1 MRASRLL
8 SILIHLQARGRA
20 TARELADEFEVTLRT
35 IYRDIDELSA
45 SGVPV
50 VAERGPGGGYRLID
64 GYQTRLT
71 GLTASEAET
80 LLLAGLP
87 GPAADLGLG
96 DALGAARAKLLA
108 SLSPEAS
115 ENASRIGGRFHLD
128 ASDWFRKASPPAC
141 LGQVAQAVW
150 QQQRIAIHYESWSNT
165 GERVLDPLGLVLKAG
180 AWYLVARNSDS
191 SSPKVSASNSMSRGR
206 EADKRS
212 SRAGHSGHRK
222 VATGHAGEVR
232 TFKIARVQ
240 QLRTLDEG
248 FDYPRDFILAQHW
261 AASLQQFQG
270 ALKHE
275 RATLRIANRAMDWID
290 HLGADVATA
299 ARQATPSEDGWRI
312 CEVAMEKPDVS
323 AWQLLGFGDSIE
335 VLAPQPLREKVIGIA
350 RRILVL
356 YRLGPTQDSGG
367 HDGRCTGA
375 AR

>member
-108 SLSPEAS
+108 SLSPEVS

-150 QQQRIAIHYESWSNT
+150 QQRCIAIHYESWSST

-191 SSPKVSASNSMSRGR
+191 SALPIF
-206 EADKRS
+206 EAGKS
-212 SRAGHSGHRK
+212 SRAKAGAAARSHARYSRQRK
-222 VATGHAGEVR
+222 VVSGHAGEVR
-232 TFKIARVQ
+232 TFKIARIQ
-240 QLRTLDEG
+240 QLQTLDEA
-248 FDYPRDFILAQHW
+248 FDYPRDFNLAQHW
-261 AASLQQFQG
+261 AVSLQQFQG
-270 ALKHE
+270 ALKHD
-275 RATLRIANRAMDWID
+275 RATLRIAERAMDWID
-290 HLGADVATA
+290 HLGVDVAAA
-299 ARQATPSEDGWRI
+299 ARETMPSQDGWRV
-312 CEVAMEKPDVS
+312 CEVPIEKPDMA
-323 AWQLLGFGDSIE
+323 AWQLLGFGDSIK
-335 VLAPQPLREKVIGIA
+335 VLAPQALRDKIIDIA
-350 RRILVL
+350 GRILAL
-356 YRLGPTQDSGG
+356 YKFETAHIP
-367 HDGRCTGA
+367 DGRDDRSVA
-375 AR
+375 AS

>member
-20 TARELADEFEVTLRT
+20 TARELADEFAVTLRT

-50 VAERGPGGGYRLID
+50 VSERGPGGGYRLID

-128 ASDWFRKASPPAC
+128 ASDWFRKAAPPAC

-150 QQQRIAIHYESWSNT
+150 QQQRVVIQYESWSNA

-180 AWYLVARNSDS
+180 AWYLVARASGVSVGQVSDS
-191 SSPKVSASNSMSRGR
+191 GETALVREKNSMPPGSRKQQR
-206 EADKRS
+206 HHLS
-212 SRAGHSGHRK
+212 SGSD
-222 VATGHAGEVR
+222 TGVR
-232 TFKIARVQ
+232 TFKIARIRE
-240 QLRTLDEG
+240 LKTLTEG
-248 FDYPRDFILAQHW
+248 FDYPRNFSLAQHW
-261 AASLQQFQG
+261 AASLQQFQQ
-270 ALKHE
+270 ALKRG
-275 RATLRIANRAMDWID
+275 RATLRIAERAMDWLD
-290 HLGADVATA
+290 HLGADVAA
-299 ARQATPSEDGWRI
+299 IARETTPSDDGWRT
-312 CEVAMEKPDVS
+312 CEVPMEKPEVA

-335 VLAPQPLREKVIGIA
+335 VLAPSALREKVIDIA
-350 RRILVL
+350 SRVL
-356 YRLGPTQDSGG
+356 AVYGG
-367 HDGRCTGA
+367 APSPGCDDRDHA
-375 AR
+375 AA

>member
-20 TARELADEFEVTLRT
+20 TARELADEFAVTLRT

-128 ASDWFRKASPPAC
+128 ASDWFRKASPPPC

-150 QQQRIAIHYESWSNT
+150 QQRRIAIDYESWTSI
-165 GERVLDPLGLVLKAG
+165 GGRVVDPLGLVLKAG
-180 AWYLVARNSDS
+180 AWYLVARNSDA
-191 SSPKVSASNSMSRGR
+191 SARQVPGAERTPREMARKPAQSGNGKSGR
-206 EADKRS
+206 PGPPTGSATEA
-212 SRAGHSGHRK
+212 
-222 VATGHAGEVR
+222 R
-232 TFKIARVQ
+232 TFKIARIRE
-240 QLRTLDEG
+240 LRTLDES
-248 FDYPRDFILAQHW
+248 FDYPRDFSLAQHW
-261 AASLQQFQG
+261 TASLQRFQT
-270 ALKHE
+270 ALE
-275 RATLRIANRAMDWID
+275 RSDATLRIAERAMDWLD
-290 HLGADVATA
+290 HLGADVAA
-299 ARQATPSEDGWRI
+299 IARQAVPSDDGWRV
-312 CEVAMEKPDVS
+312 CAVPMEKPEVA
-323 AWQLLGFGDSIE
+323 AWQLLGFGDSVE
-335 VLAPQPLREKVIGIA
+335 VLAPPALREAVVGIA
-350 RRILVL
+350 RRILVM
-356 YRLGPTQDSGG
+356 YRFDAAPDAGG
-367 HDGRCTGA
+367 RSAGGGEPR
-375 AR
+375 R